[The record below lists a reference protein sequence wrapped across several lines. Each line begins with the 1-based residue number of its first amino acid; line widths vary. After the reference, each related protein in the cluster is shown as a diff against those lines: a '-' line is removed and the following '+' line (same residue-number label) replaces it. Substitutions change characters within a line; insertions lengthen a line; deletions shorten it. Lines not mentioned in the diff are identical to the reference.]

1 MNSCTDCLSRNTC
14 ASADKPMENYI
25 RSLPLETAHHR
36 VPTQETKC
44 GFGLQGVCCRLC
56 ANGPC
61 RITPSAPRGICGASA
76 DTIVA
81 RNFLRAVAAGS
92 GCYIHVVENTAR
104 QLKNTGL
111 HKDKIRSEKALN
123 HLAEL
128 FGVTGT
134 DKYDLCVKVADA
146 VLADLYRPEYEGMEL
161 VEKLAYAPRVKKWK
175 ELGIMPGGAKGEV
188 FNNIVKTSTNLS
200 SDPVEMLVSCLR
212 LGVSTGLYGL
222 QLTNLLNDV
231 VLGDP
236 EIRPAPVGM
245 NVIDPDYIN
254 ILITGHQHSLFT
266 YIQDRLLDADV
277 VEKAKAVG
285 AKGFKLVGCTC
296 VGQDLQLRGAHYTE
310 IFDGHTGNNYI
321 SEAVLSCGAIDAV
334 LSEFNCTLPGIE
346 TICDELKIKQICLD
360 VVAKKANAEYIP
372 FNYETRQADGD
383 RIIDEIIAAYKARR
397 GNVPMNLFTDH
408 GNKNTLTGVS
418 EGSLKAFLG
427 GSWKPLIDLIVAG
440 KIKGLAGVVGC
451 SSVAYG
457 HDTLTAELTKEL
469 IAKDIL
475 VLTAGCSSGGLEN
488 IGLMTP
494 EAAELAGP
502 NLRAVCKELGI
513 PPVLNFGPCLA
524 IGRLE
529 IVATEIA
536 EELGVDL
543 PQLPLVLS
551 AAQWLEEQALAD
563 GAFALALGL
572 PLHLGVPPFITGS
585 KLVTKVLTEDMVGL
599 TGGRVIVDGDGKS
612 AANTLEAIIE
622 EKRKALNI

>member
-61 RITPSAPRGICGASA
+61 RITPNAPRGICGASA

-161 VEKLAYAPRVKKWK
+161 VEKLAYAPRVKRWK

-310 IFDGHTGNNYI
+310 IFDGHAGNNYI

-372 FNYETRQADGD
+372 FHYETRQADGD

>member
-61 RITPSAPRGICGASA
+61 RVTPSAPRGICGASA

-128 FGVTGT
+128 FGVTGS

-310 IFDGHTGNNYI
+310 IFDGHAGNNYI

-346 TICDELKIKQICLD
+346 PICDELKIKQICLD

-418 EGSLKAFLG
+418 EGSLKSFLG